1 MEPRR
6 SGRSRKVGSSISAAG
21 KDERQRMRQA
31 RIDKLDNDCLS
42 VQVDDGGDDDYQ
54 VCSRAADPGDAP
66 PPAAA
71 LLPHVATSNSRANG
85 RRARLAPNAGL
96 LRRGRHAREGKAEEE
111 EEAQGQGSRPRGRRR
126 EKQEA
131 QLSREGIGARV
142 ALANR
147 PPVPARWLPRGRG
160 RERQAT
166 RIASASLDPPARL
179 PAHLSRVTRG
189 VAQRSS
195 SDLRQNFRQ
204 LIEALE
210 YDKYPAHVPSYL
222 SV

>member
-54 VCSRAADPGDAP
+54 VCSRAADLRDAP

-71 LLPHVATSNSRANG
+71 LLPHVATCNSRANG

-111 EEAQGQGSRPRGRRR
+111 KEAQGQGSRPRGRRR

-142 ALANR
+142 ALAT
-147 PPVPARWLPRGRG
+147 ARLCPHVGF
-160 RERQAT
+160 REDEG
-166 RIASASLDPPARL
+166 ASARPRAWRARAWTRL
-179 PAHLSRVTRG
+179 PVCLPTCRA
-189 VAQRSS
+189 
-195 SDLRQNFRQ
+195 
-204 LIEALE
+204 
-210 YDKYPAHVPSYL
+210 
-222 SV
+222 